1 MDKYELVFL
10 CAIFALVTLILYC
23 SINYKKSEAEAKPVT
38 TEIPEYIMK
47 CTTYSGTCTEYT
59 IYRITRN

>member
-1 MDKYELVFL
+1 MEAREVILFS
-10 CAIFALVTLILYC
+10 AILAFAVLILC
-23 SINYKKSEAEAKPVT
+23 CLLDYKKPAEAKPVT

-47 CTTYSGTCTEYT
+47 CTAYSGSCTEYT